1 VRFDPRTGFD
11 AEARAE
17 IAAAPLPPDASPDLT
32 IGRIETLARAYLR
45 PRPPVVD
52 TIKERDR
59 AWKQYQQI
67 KTATATLRARP
78 KKSPLSQREDRE
90 TAHALI
96 ALRAV
101 LARMHAEY
109 AYWNARV
116 YSQRRGADFNL
127 DLFYGGILQVWVEAG
142 GKLTNPTPS
151 STRGALY
158 RYVVAVMKAV
168 TGKPPTSEG
177 FRDIKDRWKFLA
189 GGPGVLKAK
198 G

>member
-1 VRFDPRTGFD
+1 
-11 AEARAE
+11 
-17 IAAAPLPPDASPDLT
+17 
-32 IGRIETLARAYLR
+32 
-45 PRPPVVD
+45 
-52 TIKERDR
+52 
-59 AWKQYQQI
+59 
-67 KTATATLRARP
+67 
-78 KKSPLSQREDRE
+78 
-90 TAHALI
+90 
-96 ALRAV
+96 
-101 LARMHAEY
+101 MHAEY
-109 AYWNARV
+109 AYWSARV

-142 GKLTNPTPS
+142 GNLTNPTPS